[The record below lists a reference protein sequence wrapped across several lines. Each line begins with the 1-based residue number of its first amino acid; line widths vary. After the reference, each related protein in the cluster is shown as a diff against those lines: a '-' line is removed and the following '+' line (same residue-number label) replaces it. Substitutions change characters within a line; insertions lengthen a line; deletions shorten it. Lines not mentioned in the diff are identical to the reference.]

1 MFHLFPLSK
10 VLRHN
15 IPSKTIDQI
24 LVYINLTILS
34 TIIADNDFTK
44 KYLKVYL
51 NLKNTLFRVK
61 IANEW

>member
-51 NLKNTLFRVK
+51 NLKNTIQGK
-61 IANEW
+61 NCQ

>member
-34 TIIADNDFTK
+34 TIADNDFTK

-51 NLKNTLFRVK
+51 NLKNTIQSK
-61 IANEW
+61 NCQ